1 MFLCIFISVISLIL
15 NLEKHRQLSHIQHGM
30 RITVH
35 NKDVFPF
42 PFEDGLTV
50 AAGDE
55 IFIGIRKVMVIIY
68 QLTYIFLSWNCVLL
82 STNKGGQINF
92 GVI

>member
-1 MFLCIFISVISLIL
+1 
-15 NLEKHRQLSHIQHGM
+15 M

-55 IFIGIRKVMVIIY
+55 IFIGIRKVMIIIY
-68 QLTYIFLSWNCVLL
+68 QLTYGVTLDTTVTPISKKPKTNAKLSEN
-82 STNKGGQINF
+82 S
-92 GVI
+92 

>member
-1 MFLCIFISVISLIL
+1 
-15 NLEKHRQLSHIQHGM
+15 M

-55 IFIGIRKVMVIIY
+55 IFIGIRKVMIIIY
-68 QLTYIFLSWNCVLL
+68 KLTSFFI
-82 STNKGGQINF
+82 
-92 GVI
+92 

>member
-1 MFLCIFISVISLIL
+1 
-15 NLEKHRQLSHIQHGM
+15 M

-42 PFEDGLTV
+42 PFEDGLTM

-55 IFIGIRKVMVIIY
+55 IFIGIRKVMIIIY
-68 QLTYIFLSWNCVLL
+68 KLNISCYRGIVWFWVQC
-82 STNKGGQINF
+82 TNKGGQINV